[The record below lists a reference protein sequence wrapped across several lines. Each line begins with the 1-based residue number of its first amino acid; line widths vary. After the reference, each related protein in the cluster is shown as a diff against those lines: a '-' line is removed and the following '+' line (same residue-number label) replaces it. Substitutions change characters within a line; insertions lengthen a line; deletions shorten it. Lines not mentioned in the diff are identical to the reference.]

1 MLKNDEAQIFSALP
15 VAGGEVVV
23 IIDSDFKKAIG
34 KSSNWFVNSWSVRIS
49 TVLLSNELIFHF
61 SIVLEKCFLYLIYSI
76 ENS

>member
-34 KSSNWFVNSWSVRIS
+34 KSSN
-49 TVLLSNELIFHF
+49 
-61 SIVLEKCFLYLIYSI
+61 
-76 ENS
+76 